1 MVQRFDAER
10 IMKLNT
16 ILMLAFPVLAP
27 ALSQAAS
34 YGPSSITPPPPVR
47 EFRAAWVAT
56 VANIDWPSKRGLPVA
71 DQKAELMDILDRAAA
86 LKLNAVIFQV
96 RPACDALYA
105 SQLEPWSEFLTGTMG
120 QPPRPYYD
128 PLALAVTEAHRR
140 GLELHAWFNP
150 YRALHPSGK
159 GPVAATHVSKTRP
172 QIVRT
177 VGKYLWLDPGE
188 RETQDYSVNVVLD
201 VVKRY
206 DVDGIHFDDYFYPYR
221 SYAEPGP
228 DGTRP
233 DFPDDASWRKFG
245 SASQLS
251 RDDWRRQ
258 NVDVFVRRVYES
270 VKATKPWVK
279 CSVSPFGIWR
289 PGHPPQIKGMDA
301 YVELYADSRKWLLN
315 GWVDYFTPQ
324 LYWAIDPK
332 EQSFSA
338 LLDWWNQ
345 QNPKRRH
352 LWPGMN
358 TTKVG
363 TWGPG
368 EITRQIA
375 LSARQPVSAGHVHWN
390 MKSLLRS
397 SALQTA
403 LKQGPYADVA
413 LVPACPWLDAKPPAK
428 PKLTVSAEAT
438 AARASWTPAP
448 GEPIGFWLL
457 QVKRG
462 TAWTSEITSERSR
475 RLAGPLPDAVAVMA
489 VDRAGNTSAPTVV
502 QLKR

>member
-1 MVQRFDAER
+1 
-10 IMKLNT
+10 MKMNT
-16 ILMLAFPVLAP
+16 TLILAVP
-27 ALSQAAS
+27 ALAVATSLAAS
-34 YGPSSITPPPPVR
+34 YEPSAATPPKPPR

-56 VANIDWPSKRGLPVA
+56 VANIDWPSKRGLPA
-71 DQKAELMDILDRAAA
+71 AEQKAELISILDRAAA

-96 RPACDALYA
+96 RPACDAMYA
-105 SQLEPWSEFLTGTMG
+105 SQIEPWSEFLTGAMG
-120 QPPRPYYD
+120 QPPQPFYD
-128 PLALAVTEAHRR
+128 PLALAVEEAHKR

-159 GPVAATHVSKTRP
+159 GAISATHVSKTRP

-177 VGKYLWLDPGE
+177 VGKHLWLDPGE
-188 RETQDYSVNVVLD
+188 KETQDYSVNVVMD

-206 DVDGIHFDDYFYPYR
+206 DVDGVHFDDYFYPYR
-221 SYAEPGP
+221 SYADPGP
-228 DGTRP
+228 DGKRP
-233 DFPDDASWRKFG
+233 DFPDDASWKKFG
-245 SASQLS
+245 AATKLS

-270 VKATKPWVK
+270 VKAAKPWVK

-289 PGHPPQIKGMDA
+289 PGYPAQIKGMDP

-324 LYWAIDPK
+324 LYWAIEPK
-332 EQSFSA
+332 DQSFTA

-345 QNPKRRH
+345 QNPKKRH
-352 LWPGMN
+352 IWPGMN

-363 TWGPG
+363 TWGTA
-368 EITRQIA
+368 EIIQQIT
-375 LSARQPVSAGHVHWN
+375 LSAKQPVSAGHVHWN

-397 SALQTA
+397 GDLQSALQR
-403 LKQGPYADVA
+403 GPYAETA
-413 LVPACPWLDAKPPAK
+413 LVPASPWLDAKSPAK
-428 PKLTVSAEAT
+428 PTLAIAGNAT
-438 AARASWTPAP
+438 ELQASWSAAP

-462 TAWTSEITSERSR
+462 GNWASETTSERSR
-475 RLAGPLPDAVAVMA
+475 TLAGPAPEMVAVAA
-489 VDRAGNTSAPTVV
+489 IDRAGNASPPAVL